1 MEKNIINQFNQA
13 ELEMIKEM
21 AISYKLSL
29 EAILNTHKSSTSM
42 KLKIMCEIQR
52 ITFENIIDKAADQL
66 LEL

>member
-1 MEKNIINQFNQA
+1 MQKNSKNQFNEM

-29 EAILNTHKSSTSM
+29 EAMLNTHKNSTSM
-42 KLKIMCEIQR
+42 KLKIMCEIQKL
-52 ITFENIIDKAADQL
+52 TFENIIEKSADQL

>member
-1 MEKNIINQFNQA
+1 MQKNSKNQFNEM

-29 EAILNTHKSSTSM
+29 ESMLITHKNSTSM
-42 KLKIMCEIQR
+42 KLKIMCEIQKL
-52 ITFENIIDKAADQL
+52 TFENIIDKAADQL

>member
-1 MEKNIINQFNQA
+1 MKNQFNEM
-13 ELEMIKEM
+13 ELEMIREM

-29 EAILNTHKSSTSM
+29 ESISNNYKNSTSM

>member
-1 MEKNIINQFNQA
+1 MKNQFNEM

-29 EAILNTHKSSTSM
+29 EAMLNTYKNSTSM
-42 KLKIMCEIQR
+42 KLKIMCEIQKL
-52 ITFENIIDKAADQL
+52 TFENIIEKAADQL